1 MRLCRHVVE
10 YDPTRLNADRPLR
23 ALRVLHVLRVRC
35 TATPVYACTQRMED
49 EDGVFFRQ
57 ILPYEQP
64 WTATTTWISKDGLVR
79 NQHFNTWTD
88 TWEWGHA
95 RVPTLVGDRLFVNLS
110 LRGTRRRLTLEH
122 AIPCAWS
129 STTSTSD
136 VAVAKDASRAIE
148 LDNLR
153 WRVTQRR
160 RSVSFHPVRETWCTL
175 RYVLYDHAGTPCQEY
190 RPCRHGEWECST
202 AGRMRVRERHVTRL
216 APPEFDTEARA
227 RVWIRDFGWAYVDKA
242 VVFTHVAVPP
252 RAFRTTR
259 QVRFPTVRDAA
270 HVLDP
275 ARLTDAVVAAHVARM
290 RRNTSSWWETLY
302 HLVLTTPMECLDTS
316 FWTTVLS
323 ADIMQVIRTHFENR
337 YA

>member
-1 MRLCRHVVE
+1 MELNQLTASAAPSTVRLCRHVVE

-35 TATPVYACTQRMED
+35 ATTPVYACTQRMED

-95 RVPTLVGDRLFVNLS
+95 RGPTLVGDRLFVNLS

-122 AIPCAWS
+122 AILCAWS

-160 RSVSFHPVRETWCTL
+160 RSVSFHPVRT
-175 RYVLYDHAGTPCQEY
+175 RGA
-190 RPCRHGEWECST
+190 RF
-202 AGRMRVRERHVTRL
+202 VTCC
-216 APPEFDTEARA
+216 
-227 RVWIRDFGWAYVDKA
+227 
-242 VVFTHVAVPP
+242 
-252 RAFRTTR
+252 TTR
-259 QVRFPTVRDAA
+259 GHPMPRVSSVPSWRVG
-270 HVLDP
+270 VLDGG
-275 ARLTDAVVAAHVARM
+275 TDACA
-290 RRNTSSWWETLY
+290 
-302 HLVLTTPMECLDTS
+302 
-316 FWTTVLS
+316 
-323 ADIMQVIRTHFENR
+323 
-337 YA
+337 